1 MFRWRH
7 KKWDL
12 YDLFS
17 ITQIG
22 RCATGAHVA
31 TPHKQTPRGA
41 KNKAKNKRKTVERE
55 DDADDDDD
63 GGSEAE

>member
-31 TPHKQTPRGA
+31 TPRKQTPRGD
-41 KNKAKNKRKTVERE
+41 KNKAKNKRKTVETE
-55 DDADDDDD
+55 HDADGNDQ